1 MPRGQAGAVL
11 DHPLATPG
19 RAGSAPYAGAVTAPD
34 RSPFAPLPAGPLLP
48 TVLERLTR
56 EPGRPRLTWYGP
68 GGERVELS
76 GHVLDNWVT
85 KSTNL
90 LVEEFEVG
98 PGSAVVL
105 DLPPH
110 WRAVVWAF
118 AVWRAGGCVVP
129 VVRAADAPSGGAGGG
144 LAADRAVVVT
154 DRPEAWSTAHDV
166 VGVALPA
173 LARRFDGELPA
184 GAMDAASAVMT
195 YGDVLTFVQEHDPGA
210 DAVEVEG
217 AVVPHHALG
226 SWAADRAERLGVRAV
241 DGPQRVLVEPSA
253 GDLTG
258 LLAAVLTVLAASG
271 SVVVCHPEVSRDLAK
286 DPARRE
292 RLVASEK
299 VFSPT

>member
-1 MPRGQAGAVL
+1 MTDR
-11 DHPLATPG
+11 T
-19 RAGSAPYAGAVTAPD
+19 GSA
-34 RSPFAPLPAGPLLP
+34 FAPRPAGPLLP
-48 TVLERLTR
+48 TLLEGLTR
-56 EPGRPRLTWYGP
+56 DPGRPRVTWYGP

-118 AVWRAGGCVVP
+118 AVWRAGACVLP
-129 VVRAADAPSGGAGGG
+129 VVRSGDGASAGAGGG

-154 DRPEAWSTAHDV
+154 DRPDAWSSSHDV
-166 VGVALPA
+166 VAVSLGAP
-173 LARRFDGELPA
+173 ARRFEGTLPA

-217 AVVPHHALG
+217 AVVPHGELG
-226 SWAADRAERLGVRAV
+226 TWAAEWAGHLVPGAV
-241 DGPQRVLVEPSA
+241 SAPGRVLLEPA
-253 GDLTG
+253 DGDAVAV
-258 LLAAVLTVLAASG
+258 LAAAVTVLAAAG
-271 SVVVCHPEVSRDLAK
+271 SVVLCDPQVSRELAA
-286 DPARRE
+286 DQERRE
-292 RLVASEK
+292 RLVATERVSGA
-299 VFSPT
+299 S

>member
-1 MPRGQAGAVL
+1 VDVTDP
-11 DHPLATPG
+11 T
-19 RAGSAPYAGAVTAPD
+19 RAA
-34 RSPFAPLPAGPLLP
+34 FAPRPPGPLLP
-48 TVLERLTR
+48 ALLGGLTR
-56 EPGRPRLTWYGP
+56 DPGRPRLTWYGT

-110 WRAVVWAF
+110 WRTVVWAF
-118 AVWRAGGCVVP
+118 AVWRAGACVVP
-129 VVRAADAPSGGAGGG
+129 VARTDDDTAGTGGAGGG

-166 VGVALPA
+166 VAVALPA
-173 LARRFDGELPA
+173 LARRFDGQLPA

-195 YGDVLTFVQEHDPGA
+195 SGDVLTFLQEHDPGA
-210 DAVEVEG
+210 DAIEVEG
-217 AVVPHHALG
+217 PVVTHHGLG
-226 SWAADRAERLGVRAV
+226 AWAAERGRSLGVDHAQGAR
-241 DGPQRVLVEPSA
+241 RVLVEPTD
-253 GDLTG
+253 GDATTV
-258 LLAAVLTVLAASG
+258 LAAVLTALAEGG
-271 SVVVCHPEVSRDLAK
+271 SVVLCHPEVVRELRA

-292 RLVASEK
+292 RLVATER
-299 VFSPT
+299 VFATD